1 MTRLALLLISLCCSH
16 AYAQTAAPAAPAA
29 NTPAKAAANGPAPNS
44 PAANTAAPAAP
55 NAAAS
60 KAVDN
65 QTAIPAARPTPN
77 AAATAPAKGGVAAPS
92 APAATPNAAA
102 PPPAPAKADTKAEP
116 AKTQTAQADPAP
128 APKPG
133 KKGKE
138 EPPPPPVKTGPF
150 KAPSCAVAEF
160 RAIGIDNPDEKT
172 RRTKAIA
179 WLKKKAPDCS
189 AEQLIVMRNNREQWL
204 GSADSATIAAMID
217 GLLESFAET
226 NREVA
231 TLLYGTPPPPPPPD
245 DKGGGK
251 KGADKK

>member
-1 MTRLALLLISLCCSH
+1 MSRLALLLITLYLNNVH
-16 AYAQTAAPAAPAA
+16 AQTAAPSAAAAATPANSAAAPAAPAA
-29 NTPAKAAANGPAPNS
+29 APKAGDA
-44 PAANTAAPAAP
+44 
-55 NAAAS
+55 
-60 KAVDN
+60 

-77 AAATAPAKGGVAAPS
+77 AAANAPAKGGAA
-92 APAATPNAAA
+92 APAAPPANAAA
-102 PPPAPAKADTKAEP
+102 PAPPAAKADTKAEP
-116 AKTQTAQADPAP
+116 PKTQTAQAEPAP

-150 KAPSCAVAEF
+150 KAPNCAVAEF
-160 RAIGIDNPDEKT
+160 RAIGIDHPDERT

-179 WLKKKAPDCS
+179 WLKKKAPDCT

-226 NREVA
+226 NREVSI
-231 TLLYGTPPPPPPPD
+231 LLYGTPPPPPKPD
-245 DKGGGK
+245 EKNAG
-251 KGADKK
+251 KGAEKK

>member
-1 MTRLALLLISLCCSH
+1 MSRLALLLITLYLNN
-16 AYAQTAAPAAPAA
+16 AYAQTPAPAPAAATTAAAPA
-29 NTPAKAAANGPAPNS
+29 NSSTAAAP
-44 PAANTAAPAAP
+44 PAAP
-55 NAAAS
+55 
-60 KAVDN
+60 KAGDP

-77 AAATAPAKGGVAAPS
+77 AAANAPAKGG
-92 APAATPNAAA
+92 AAA
-102 PPPAPAKADTKAEP
+102 PATPAAPPANTAAPAPPASPAAKAEP
-116 AKTQTAQADPAP
+116 PKAQTAQADPAP

-160 RAIGIDNPDEKT
+160 RAIGIDNPDERT
-172 RRTKAIA
+172 RRSKAIA

-226 NREVA
+226 NRDVA
-231 TLLYGTPPPPPPPD
+231 ILLYGTPPPPPPPD
-245 DKGGGK
+245 EKGAGK

>member
-1 MTRLALLLISLCCSH
+1 MTRLALLLISLCICH
-16 AYAQTAAPAAPAA
+16 AHAQTAAPAAP
-29 NTPAKAAANGPAPNS
+29 NTGAPKAG
-44 PAANTAAPAAP
+44 
-55 NAAAS
+55 
-60 KAVDN
+60 DI

-77 AAATAPAKGGVAAPS
+77 AAATAPAKGGATAPS
-92 APAATPNAAA
+92 TPPANAAA
-102 PPPAPAKADTKAEP
+102 PPPTPAAPKADTKAEP

-160 RAIGIDNPDEKT
+160 RAIGIDNPDERT

-231 TLLYGTPPPPPPPD
+231 ILLYGTPPPPPPPD
-245 DKGGGK
+245 EKGGGK

>member
-1 MTRLALLLISLCCSH
+1 MTRLALLLISLCICH
-16 AYAQTAAPAAPAA
+16 VHAQTAAPAAPAA
-29 NTPAKAAANGPAPNS
+29 NTPAKAATNGSAPDA
-44 PAANTAAPAAP
+44 PAANATAPAAP
-55 NAAAS
+55 NTGAP
-60 KAVDN
+60 KAGDI

-77 AAATAPAKGGVAAPS
+77 AAATAPAKGGATAPS
-92 APAATPNAAA
+92 TPPANAAA
-102 PPPAPAKADTKAEP
+102 PSPAPAPTKADTKAEP

-231 TLLYGTPPPPPPPD
+231 ILLYGTPPPPPKPD
-245 DKGGGK
+245 EKGAG

>member
-1 MTRLALLLISLCCSH
+1 MSRLALLLITLYLNNVH
-16 AYAQTAAPAAPAA
+16 AQTAAPAASAPA
-29 NTPAKAAANGPAPNS
+29 NS
-44 PAANTAAPAAP
+44 SAAPAAP
-55 NAAAS
+55 AAPSAAPKAS
-60 KAVDN
+60 DT

-77 AAATAPAKGGVAAPS
+77 AAANAPAKGGAAAP
-92 APAATPNAAA
+92 ATPAAPPANAAA
-102 PPPAPAKADTKAEP
+102 PAAKADAKAEP
-116 AKTQTAQADPAP
+116 PKTQTAQAEPAP

-150 KAPSCAVAEF
+150 KAPNCAVAEF
-160 RAIGIDNPDEKT
+160 RAIGIDNPDERT

-179 WLKKKAPDCS
+179 WLKKKAPDCT

-226 NREVA
+226 NRDVA
-231 TLLYGTPPPPPPPD
+231 ILLYGTPPPPPPPD
-245 DKGGGK
+245 EKGGGK

>member
-1 MTRLALLLISLCCSH
+1 MSRLALLLMTLFLNN
-16 AYAQTAAPAAPAA
+16 AYAQTAAPA
-29 NTPAKAAANGPAPNS
+29 S
-44 PAANTAAPAAP
+44 PAAAPAA
-55 NAAAS
+55 A
-60 KAVDN
+60 KAGDPA
-65 QTAIPAARPTPN
+65 TAIPAARPTPN
-77 AAATAPAKGGVAAPS
+77 AAANAPAKGGPAAPATPV
-92 APAATPNAAA
+92 APANAATPAA
-102 PPPAPAKADTKAEP
+102 PATKADAKAEP
-116 AKTQTAQADPAP
+116 PKTQTAQADAAPAP

-138 EPPPPPVKTGPF
+138 EPPPPPPVKTGPY
-150 KAPSCAVAEF
+150 KAPNCAVAEF
-160 RAIGIDNPDEKT
+160 RAIGIDNPDERT
-172 RRTKAIA
+172 RRSKAIA

-231 TLLYGTPPPPPPPD
+231 ILLYGTPPPPPPPD
-245 DKGGGK
+245 EKGTGK

>member
-1 MTRLALLLISLCCSH
+1 LLTTMPRLTLLLISLWLGS
-16 AYAQTAAPAAPAA
+16 AQAQTAAPAAP
-29 NTPAKAAANGPAPNS
+29 NSTTPATPA
-44 PAANTAAPAAP
+44 
-55 NAAAS
+55 
-60 KAVDN
+60 
-65 QTAIPAARPTPN
+65 
-77 AAATAPAKGGVAAPS
+77 
-92 APAATPNAAA
+92 AAA
-102 PPPAPAKADTKAEP
+102 PKADAPKADAPKADAPKADTPKADTPKADAPKADTPKADAKSEP
-116 AKTQTAQADPAP
+116 PKAQAAQSDPAAAPAP

-138 EPPPPPVKTGPF
+138 EPPPPPPVKTGPF
-150 KAPSCAVAEF
+150 KPPGCAVAEF
-160 RAIGIDNPDEKT
+160 RAIAIDNPDEKT

-231 TLLYGTPPPPPPPD
+231 ILLYGTPPPPPKPD
-245 DKGGGK
+245 EKGAAK

>member
-1 MTRLALLLISLCCSH
+1 MSRLALLLITLYLNTVH
-16 AYAQTAAPAAPAA
+16 AQTAAPAPAA
-29 NTPAKAAANGPAPNS
+29 
-44 PAANTAAPAAP
+44 AAPANSSAAP
-55 NAAAS
+55 ATP
-60 KAVDN
+60 KAGDTP
-65 QTAIPAARPTPN
+65 TAIPAARPTPN
-77 AAATAPAKGGVAAPS
+77 AAANAPAKGGAAAP
-92 APAATPNAAA
+92 ATPAAPPANAAA
-102 PPPAPAKADTKAEP
+102 PAPPAPKADAKAEP
-116 AKTQTAQADPAP
+116 PKTQTAQAEPAP

-150 KAPSCAVAEF
+150 KAPNCAVAEF
-160 RAIGIDNPDEKT
+160 RAIGIDNPDERT

-179 WLKKKAPDCS
+179 WLKKKAPDCT

-226 NREVA
+226 NREVSI
-231 TLLYGTPPPPPPPD
+231 LLYGTPPPPPPPD
-245 DKGGGK
+245 EKGAGK